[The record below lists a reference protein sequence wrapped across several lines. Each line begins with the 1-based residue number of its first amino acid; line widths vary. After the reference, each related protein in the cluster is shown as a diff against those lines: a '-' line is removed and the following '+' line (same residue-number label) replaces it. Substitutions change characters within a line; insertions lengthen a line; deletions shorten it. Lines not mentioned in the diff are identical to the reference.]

1 MNIINQLIVEFIGFI
16 IEFIKLIPLMLFVFK
31 FQLQLKNKLIFFSIC
46 ASICLVISA
55 LFGLNEYAPVYTYT
69 AVILTILLL
78 RGKKRILY
86 TIITYLAICILD
98 MLSAVVWLLISGKS
112 YDLIANDF
120 NTSLLINAV
129 SIVVITLIC
138 VIFKLFSSKH
148 RILEAHN
155 VSSLYLILI
164 IMGELSLL
172 AFITVFQL
180 NDSAIDGAEN
190 VMSLG
195 LSVGSIVFIVTAF
208 SMLINNVSRNHY
220 KNISQINEKVIENQE
235 RYYSML
241 LQKEEETR
249 KFRHDIKNH
258 LNCMRLLFNNKQY
271 DELENYFEKMG
282 ASLTELRSNVQT
294 GNDMVSAILNDIS
307 VRFPTVSFSIDG
319 KMANS
324 LRLTNMD
331 ICTIF
336 YNLFDNAFSAAQKS
350 EHKSITIFIRYLDEN
365 LYFSIVNTV
374 MHKVEINDNRLT
386 TEKQNKQK
394 HGYGTVNA
402 TNCAEQNG
410 GSLSFS
416 CTDTHFTA
424 ELILPNINC

>member
-1 MNIINQLIVEFIGFI
+1 MDIVCQLMAEFIGFI
-16 IEFIKLIPLMLFVFK
+16 IEFIKLLPIMLFVFEFK
-31 FQLQLKNKLIFFSIC
+31 LQSKSKIIIFGVC
-46 ASICLVISA
+46 ASIFLVVSA
-55 LFGLNEYAPVYTYT
+55 LLGLSKYAPMYTYT

-78 RGKKRILY
+78 KGKKRILFI
-86 TIITYLAICILD
+86 IITYLAICILD
-98 MLSAVVWLLISGKS
+98 MLSAVVWLLINNKPYS
-112 YDLIANDF
+112 LLANDF
-120 NTSLLINAV
+120 NMSLLINAI
-129 SIVVITLIC
+129 SIILIVLIC
-138 VIFKLFSSKH
+138 VIFKIFSSKH
-148 RILEAHN
+148 RILETYN
-155 VSSLYLILI
+155 ISSLYLVLI

-180 NDSAIDGAEN
+180 NDNAIDGAEN

-220 KNISQINEKVIENQE
+220 KNISQINEKIIENQE

-258 LNCMRLLFNNKQY
+258 LNCMHMLFSNEQY

-282 ASLTELRSNVQT
+282 VSLIELRSNVQT
-294 GNDMVSAILNDIS
+294 GNDMVSAILTDIS
-307 VRFPTVSFSIDG
+307 VRFPTVPFSIEG

-350 EHKSITIFIRYLDEN
+350 EHKSVTILIRYLDKN

-386 TEKQNKQK
+386 TEKQDKQN
-394 HGYGTVNA
+394 HGYGAVNA
-402 TNCAEQNG
+402 VNCAQKNG
-410 GSLSFS
+410 GTLSFS

-424 ELILPNINC
+424 ELILPNVNC

>member
-1 MNIINQLIVEFIGFI
+1 MNIINQLIEGFIGFI
-16 IEFIKLIPLMLFVFK
+16 IEFVKLLPIMLFVFRFK
-31 FQLQLKNKLIFFSIC
+31 LQSKSKIVIFSIC
-46 ASICLVISA
+46 ASICLIVSA
-55 LFGLNEYAPVYTYT
+55 VFGLSRYAPVYTYI
-69 AVILTILLL
+69 AVILTIMLLKD
-78 RGKKRILY
+78 KKRILY
-86 TIITYLAICILD
+86 TIVTYLAICILD
-98 MLSAVVWLLISGKS
+98 MLSAVVWILVSENS
-112 YDLIANDF
+112 YELIAGDF
-120 NTSLLINAV
+120 ISSLLINSI
-129 SIVVITLIC
+129 SIVIIAVICIVT
-138 VIFKLFSSKH
+138 KLLSSKH
-148 RILEAHN
+148 RVLEAHN
-155 VSSLYLILI
+155 ISPLYLILI

-195 LSVGSIVFIVTAF
+195 LSVGSVVFIVTAF
-208 SMLINNVSRNHY
+208 SMLINNVSRTHY

-235 RYYSML
+235 RYYSVL

-249 KFRHDIKNH
+249 KFRHDINNH
-258 LNCMRLLFNNKQY
+258 LNCMHLLFKNKQY

-307 VRFPTVSFSIDG
+307 ARFPTVSFSIDG

-324 LRLTNMD
+324 LRLTNID
-331 ICTIF
+331 VCTIF
-336 YNLFDNAFSAAQKS
+336 YNLFDNAFSAAHKS
-350 EHKSITIFIRYLDEN
+350 EHKSVTIFIKHLDEN

-374 MHKVEINDNRLT
+374 SHKVEINDNRLT

-402 TNCAEQNG
+402 VTCAEQNG